1 MYIYVVRHAQSRG
14 NVDDPENHPFPPIL
28 AEYEDEDPSLTQK
41 GQEQADR
48 LGRRLSQ
55 IDFDAILCGPLH
67 RQISTARKVVKY
79 QKNPKSIE
87 IMTTLC
93 ETDTPG
99 TPGLPP
105 EILSSL
111 YPELDLVF
119 PKEKEVLESLDI
131 ENYNMAVRERAVRIE
146 RMLTERFQSDSR
158 VLIVTSEMFTTYFL
172 VPALMRLSKE
182 VRLDIGFRTR
192 NAGVSMV
199 HMKDDGIHSC
209 CAFQNDIAHLAVS
222 DLDLIP
228 KIPFPYEL

>member
-14 NVDDPENHPFPPIL
+14 NVDDPENHPYPAIT
-28 AEYEDEDPSLTQK
+28 AKYEKNDPSLTQK
-41 GQEQADR
+41 GQDQADR
-48 LGRRLSQ
+48 VGRRLSQ

-67 RQISTARKVVKY
+67 RQISTARSIVKY
-79 QKNPKSIE
+79 QRNPKPIE

-99 TPGLPP
+99 TPGMPP
-105 EILSSL
+105 EVITGL
-111 YPELDLVF
+111 YPELDIIF

-131 ENYNMAVRERAVRIE
+131 KNYNMAVRERGCRIE
-146 RMLTERFQSDSR
+146 RMLTERFSKDAR

-172 VPALMRLSKE
+172 ISSLMRLSKE
-182 VRLDIGFRTR
+182 VTLDTGFRTR

-209 CAFQNDIAHLAVS
+209 CAFLNDIAHLAVS